1 MEKRLTVLVLW
12 GEDVPM
18 TAMNLWLM
26 STFPNEVS
34 LALLFSFAFNCIMLG
49 AKVPEVVSLAR
60 LAVRRIGTR
69 AALERECE
77 STKLKATRQARRRS
91 STRKDVDAGA
101 VQQQPSSSSVKVLKK
116 PTTTWSSDDPKKDA
130 AEEMSDGLPHADDVD
145 RLVAS
150 LRAELARKDAEFTEL
165 AAVLKKKD
173 AIIAEFET
181 AAA

>member
-1 MEKRLTVLVLW
+1 
-12 GEDVPM
+12 M

-60 LAVRRIGTR
+60 LAVRRIGTQ

-77 STKLKATRQARRRS
+77 STKLKASRQARRRS
-91 STRKDVDAGA
+91 SARKKDVDAGA

-116 PTTTWSSDDPKKDA
+116 PTTTCSDDPKKDA
-130 AEEMSDGLPHADDVD
+130 AEEMSDEQQHADDVD
-145 RLVAS
+145 KLIAS
-150 LRAELARKDAEFTEL
+150 LRAELAQKDAEHAAI

-173 AIIAEFET
+173 AIIAGFNKQQK
-181 AAA
+181 AAV